1 MKVIQRNKIKFK
13 VFTEEELKEKL
24 GMRQEDIQVVL
35 EYQDKFPELLQEKEG
50 FCIDGEKL
58 CNQLELKDN
67 FKTWL
72 LGETK
77 YDSKGHLK
85 SQGKLIKYRCIEN
98 TDFISTWGI
107 PNAKFTKEEVDKMT
121 DGKRKAH
128 GIKTKIMLTL
138 ECAKMIAMR
147 QNNNQGDL
155 VCKYFIIIE
164 KTLRN
169 YEEWDKIRN
178 PQRENANKLKSELK
192 SWAIR
197 NHFDADYNGLYSREF
212 NLLNICLTGKTALE
226 IKSYIGF
233 KDKQTREH
241 LETEINKA
249 LDFIQ
254 TFDINLIKLNKSFED
269 RQEMIKQICDIT
281 YPNLK
286 FN

>member
-1 MKVIQRNKIKFK
+1 MFKIIKLKGGVSIMKVIQRNKIKFK

-24 GMRQEDIQVVL
+24 GMREEDIKVVL
-35 EYQDKFPELLQEKEG
+35 EYQDKFPELLQNKEG

-58 CNQLELKDN
+58 CGQLEVKSN
-67 FKTWL
+67 FNDWL
-72 LGETK
+72 LRK
-77 YDSKGHLK
+77 SKGK
-85 SQGKLIKYRCIEN
+85 EGKLIKYRCIEN
-98 TDFISTWGI
+98 TDFKCISEKSETQRKDGQKGI
-107 PNAKFTKEEVDKMT
+107 SVKN
-121 DGKRKAH
+121 
-128 GIKTKIMLTL
+128 KIMLTL

-164 KTLRN
+164 KALRN
-169 YEEWDKIRN
+169 YEEWDKVRN

-212 NLLNICLTGKTALE
+212 NLLNVCLTGLTALE

-233 KDKQTREH
+233 TDKQTREH
-241 LETEINKA
+241 LEIEINKA

-269 RQEMIKQICDIT
+269 RSEMIKQICDIT

-286 FN
+286 FK